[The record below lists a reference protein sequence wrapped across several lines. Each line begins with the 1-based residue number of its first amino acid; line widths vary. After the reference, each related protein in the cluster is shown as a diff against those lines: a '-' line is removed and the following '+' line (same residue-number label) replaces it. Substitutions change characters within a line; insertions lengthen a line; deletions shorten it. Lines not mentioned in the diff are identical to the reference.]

1 MRQFVLTVSFSA
13 AALLLAACVEKVN
26 VPPPQDEPNA
36 EQWTTAIK
44 TSYDSW
50 QPPLQT
56 PPPNP
61 AYGSEPL
68 VEEEESSDP
77 GMTKKTGSTELPEL
91 LSVSDKPLE
100 AEPVEKLPA
109 ESPAG
114 ETANKEVSAF
124 SSQQS
129 AVGSSAGSAAV
140 QGEKTPEEYIV
151 VEGDSLSII
160 AKKIYKD
167 ASLWP
172 LLYKANQ
179 DLIKDQNRILPGMKL
194 KVPKRK
200 TAAPAAAEAASSAA
214 ADKSGKTAAEA
225 GEKGIVKTPPP
236 AEEAGKELPAAG
248 EAPSS
253 PETAPGAPETTVK

>member
-236 AEEAGKELPAAG
+236 AGEAGKELPAAG

>member
-13 AALLLAACVEKVN
+13 AAVLLAACVEKVN

-56 PPPNP
+56 PHPNP
-61 AYGSEPL
+61 AYGSGPL
-68 VEEEESSDP
+68 VEESSDP
-77 GMTKKTGSTELPEL
+77 GMTKETGSAELPEL

-100 AEPVEKLPA
+100 AEPVEKLPE

-114 ETANKEVSAF
+114 ETGNKDVSAF
-124 SSQQS
+124 SSPQS
-129 AVGSSAGSAAV
+129 AGGSSAGSAAV
-140 QGEKTPEEYIV
+140 QGEETPEEYIV

-160 AKKIYKD
+160 AKKVYKD
-167 ASLWP
+167 AALWP

-179 DLIKDQNRILPGMKL
+179 GLIKDQNRILPGMKL

-200 TAAPAAAEAASSAA
+200 IAAPAAAEAVSSAA
-214 ADKSGKTAAEA
+214 ADKSGETAAGA
-225 GEKGIVKTPPP
+225 VEKGIVKTPPP
-236 AEEAGKELPAAG
+236 AEEAGKELPVAG
-248 EAPSS
+248 GAPSS
-253 PETAPGAPETTVK
+253 PETAPDAPETTVK